1 MAHITFAHSSSS
13 SVFLS
18 VECVCV
24 VYIIAMQYSSDVFL
38 GFVFISA
45 WSKGVLLE
53 MEHCNLLAMQISK
66 YTMLDDGSHC
76 VDMQMFLVLLY

>member
-1 MAHITFAHSSSS
+1 
-13 SVFLS
+13 
-18 VECVCV
+18 
-24 VYIIAMQYSSDVFL
+24 MQYSADVFL

-53 MEHCNLLAMQISK
+53 MEHYNSLAMQISR
-66 YTMLDDGSHC
+66 YTMIDDCSQC

>member
-1 MAHITFAHSSSS
+1 MAHITFAYSSSS

-24 VYIIAMQYSSDVFL
+24 VYIIVMQYSSDVFL
-38 GFVFISA
+38 GFAFISV

-53 MEHCNLLAMQISK
+53 MEHCNSFSK
-66 YTMLDDGSHC
+66 YTMVDDGAQC